1 MKTLRRLF
9 EPSRVLLWLLCE
21 LPLLA
26 ILIITAVKDPA
37 EGYEPGSSSFFLYV
51 PAAALTVLIPMLL
64 NWMKGFLVL
73 YFGQVRCGLRE
84 SGFLLCR
91 IHALMALLEA
101 AATLLL
107 FLIRKTDAYPILAQ
121 LQLFG
126 HELVYAIL
134 FWLWL
139 REKSEAS
146 YRRCLVV
153 SLLCFLASSAWL
165 LLSVIASI

>member
-1 MKTLRRLF
+1 MRTLRRLL
-9 EPSRVLLWLLCE
+9 EPSRLSLWLLCE
-21 LPLLA
+21 LPLLL
-26 ILIITAVKDPA
+26 ILIATAAADPA
-37 EGYEPGSSSFFLYV
+37 EGYEPGSASFFLYV

-64 NWMKGFLVL
+64 NWLKGFLVL
-73 YFGQVRCGLRE
+73 YFGGVRCGLRE
-84 SGFLLCR
+84 SASLLCR

-107 FLIRKTDAYPILAQ
+107 FLIRNTAAYPILAQ

-126 HELVYAIL
+126 HELIYAFL

-146 YRRCLVV
+146 YRRCLIV
-153 SLLCFLASSAWL
+153 SMLCFLASSAWL